1 MSFSIAD
8 FYEVANFVQGM
19 RGIELKDNSGYL
31 YRSSEKRKSK
41 IYWKCSMVHFSKC
54 RARAVTDGVHV
65 VSFTGEHNHLLPET
79 SNE

>member
-54 RARAVTDGVHV
+54 RVVYAQLIECRAV
-65 VSFTGEHNHLLPET
+65 FA
-79 SNE
+79 